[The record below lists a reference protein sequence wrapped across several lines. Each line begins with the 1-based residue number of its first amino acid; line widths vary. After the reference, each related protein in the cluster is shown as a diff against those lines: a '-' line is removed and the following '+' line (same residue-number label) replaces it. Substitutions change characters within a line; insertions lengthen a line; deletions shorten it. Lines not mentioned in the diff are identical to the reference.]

1 MAPLFAGT
9 TNGGRHLGEEEK
21 SLKAT
26 TRRVDTYIA
35 TPHID

>member
-1 MAPLFAGT
+1 M
-9 TNGGRHLGEEEK
+9 TNGELAALAKGEK